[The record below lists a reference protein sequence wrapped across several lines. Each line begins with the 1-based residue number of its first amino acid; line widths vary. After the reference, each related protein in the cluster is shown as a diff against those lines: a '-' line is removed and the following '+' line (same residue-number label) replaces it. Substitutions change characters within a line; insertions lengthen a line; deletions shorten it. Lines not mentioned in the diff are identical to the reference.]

1 MSDNSS
7 NGAVGFVMSLRD
19 KLPDA
24 MFPAAIP
31 LKGDVCWQIA
41 IGLVVLQEILWVLA
55 SGYFTCIL
63 MILVSILG
71 VYVSLLALKRM
82 KEGAAAFVPWVI
94 TATLALSAFN
104 VFYGCYLMLFIGD
117 IADLEAQAA
126 AAEAQLMALGG

>member
-63 MILVSILG
+63 MILVSLLRRTWMPRSRRLSPSPDRK
-71 VYVSLLALKRM
+71 SLRTM
-82 KEGAAAFVPWVI
+82 PR
-94 TATLALSAFN
+94 
-104 VFYGCYLMLFIGD
+104 
-117 IADLEAQAA
+117 
-126 AAEAQLMALGG
+126 